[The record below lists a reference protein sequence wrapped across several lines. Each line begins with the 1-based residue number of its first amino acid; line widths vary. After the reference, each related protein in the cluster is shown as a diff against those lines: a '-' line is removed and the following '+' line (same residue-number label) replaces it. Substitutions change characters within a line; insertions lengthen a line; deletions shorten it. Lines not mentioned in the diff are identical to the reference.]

1 MKKIINI
8 LLVISTFVLVGCGGG
23 GANGTNNLDN
33 SASDYTPKLKYVGKK
48 DKAKLN
54 DENSKEY
61 AEALNAVFS
70 NVLLGGLENSRHNR
84 KLSKVV
90 DSSSEAG
97 NNSGYVSIT
106 SEKIDDTNYI
116 NTLEYHNYSDDGVV
130 ILNGKVVSKLEYNP
144 YYGYLSLKKDF
155 LEELKITINK
165 ESLILDGEISFP
177 KGYTNRKVTT
187 TAVSNYIV
195 KYKDKMLMYKDFIVN
210 YKYENP
216 EKYSGRI
223 YISEYGYVD
232 ITTPKSLK
240 YDDYGKPLVGGE
252 LNIEGDN
259 SKLEYKE
266 AYNGKVRLE
275 LDKDGDGIAD
285 EVNMFKDNNFTKET
299 NNTAP
304 EIKIEFPKEIF
315 TDSKLKNL
323 DIVKAYDPDLD
334 DFNVSYEWSVNG
346 VIKSTSKLDSN
357 LFKKHDR
364 VKLKVV
370 ATDSFGN
377 SSSKTKEQ
385 EVLNSRPIITMKKRN
400 FQLDI
405 DEKTPLELSV
415 VDADGD
421 DLNISFESYE
431 SSMPG
436 EDFIKFYYDD
446 YTSCVNTLKDT
457 YDESDFSKLTP
468 YEQEDVIN
476 KSCPKDIL
484 GYKVSYEFIKD
495 NYFNAIAGGDYLHK
509 VIVNDG
515 EYKRELV
522 FQSHIKQIDLVE
534 KTVNNHNGFKNNKAP
549 FGSVYIEDM
558 DGDGKKDIVYST
570 YVKEKNDP
578 MNEDEENIESWVKGI
593 AVEYRDGD
601 KIVKRVTK
609 EINIYDTDVD
619 NFYVGDFN
627 GDGRKDIVV
636 NYYDTNS
643 FDNRKFKIFLQENN
657 GSFSDADLKLLD
669 NARNVAVVK
678 IFDNS
683 ASIILNY
690 YDIDASIFK
699 TKIYSKDN
707 NITLTPISNKSEDI
721 KEDKKILVA
730 DLDGNGKN
738 DIIMIDRSNE
748 VNNTIKLN
756 VDIYYQQ
763 TDSSFIGKRL
773 NKELDNITSKDSI
786 IDAVL
791 DADKLYISTKKSI
804 FIVDIID
811 NQLTVESR
819 VNYTEEKSR
828 HFMEMDKPID
838 INNDGLKDI
847 IVYDKLSMKPV
858 SIFIKKDADNYYP
871 EEWYYPASSMED
883 NNIILQSSCRLNDI
897 DNNGKYEVYINTGD
911 DNLSE
916 VYFK

>member
-1 MKKIINI
+1 MKNILNI
-8 LLVISTFVLVGCGGG
+8 LLVISTFILIGCGGG
-23 GANGTNNLDN
+23 SANGTNNLDN
-33 SASDYTPKLKYVGKK
+33 SGSDYTAQLKYVGKK

-54 DENSKEY
+54 DINSKEY
-61 AEALNAVFS
+61 VEALNTVFT
-70 NVLLGGLENSRHNR
+70 NVLLGSLENSRQNR
-84 KLSKVV
+84 KLSKII
-90 DSSSEAG
+90 DSSSESG
-97 NNSGYVSIT
+97 DISGYVSIK
-106 SEKIDDTNYI
+106 SEKVDDTNYI
-116 NTLEYHNYSDDGVV
+116 NTLEYHNYSNDGVV
-130 ILNGKVVSKLEYNP
+130 TLNGKVVSKLEYNP
-144 YYGYLSLKKDF
+144 YYGYFNLKKDF
-155 LEELKITINK
+155 LEQLKITINK
-165 ESLILDGEISFP
+165 EFLILDGEISFP
-177 KGYTNRKVTT
+177 KGYSNRKETT

-210 YKYENP
+210 YKYGNP

-240 YDDYGKPLVGGE
+240 YDDYGKPLTGGE
-252 LNIEGDN
+252 LCIEGDS
-259 SKLEYKE
+259 SKLQYKE
-266 AYNGKVRLE
+266 AYNGKVRLD
-275 LDKDGDGIAD
+275 LDKNGDGTAD
-285 EVNMFKDNNFTKET
+285 EVHMFKDNNFEHEI

-304 EIKIEFPKEIF
+304 IVKVLFPKEIF
-315 TDSKLKNL
+315 TNSKLKNS
-323 DIVKAYDPDLD
+323 DIIKAYDPDLD

-346 VIKSTSKLDSN
+346 VIKSTDDLDNS
-357 LFKKHDR
+357 LFKKHDK

-385 EVLNSRPIITMKKRN
+385 EVINSRPVITMSKRD
-400 FQLDI
+400 FKLGIGQ
-405 DEKTPLELSV
+405 KTPLGLSV

-436 EDFIKFYYDD
+436 EDFIKFYYDN
-446 YTSCVNTLKDT
+446 YNSCVNILKET
-457 YDESDFSKLTP
+457 YDDGDFSELTP

-476 KSCPKDIL
+476 NNCPKDIL
-484 GYKVSYEFIKD
+484 GYKVDYEFIKD
-495 NYFNAIAGGDYLHK
+495 DNFNAIAGGDYLHK
-509 VIVNDG
+509 LVVNDG

-534 KTVNNHNGFKNNKAP
+534 KTVNNHNGFKGTKAT

-570 YVKEKNDP
+570 YVKEKTDP
-578 MNEDEENIESWVKGI
+578 MNEDEEDIESWVKGI

-601 KIVKRVTK
+601 KILKKVSK
-609 EINIYDTDVD
+609 EINIYDTDIN

-657 GSFSDADLKLLD
+657 GSFTDADLKLLD
-669 NARNVAVVK
+669 NARNVDVAKV
-678 IFDNS
+678 FANS

-699 TKIYSKDN
+699 TKIYSKEN

-721 KEDKKILVA
+721 NEDKKILTV
-730 DLDGNGKN
+730 DLDNNGKN
-738 DIIMIDRSNE
+738 DILLIDRSNE
-748 VNNTIKLN
+748 ANNSIKLTI
-756 VDIYYQQ
+756 DIYYQQ
-763 TDSSFIGKRL
+763 TDGSFEGQRV
-773 NKELDNITSKDSI
+773 NKMLDNISTKDSI

-791 DADKLYISTKKSI
+791 DANKLYISTKKSI

-811 NQLTVESR
+811 EQITLEGR
-819 VNYTEEKSR
+819 VNYTKDKSR

-838 INNDGLKDI
+838 INSDGLKDI

-897 DNNGKYEVYINTGD
+897 DNNGKYEVFINTGD
-911 DNLSE
+911 EKLSE
-916 VYFK
+916 IYFK